1 MPDISALL
9 LEVSAAA
16 APGSIPGVSLGGG
29 IISLRA
35 IFGQDEANLS
45 AARYP
50 VDDGEFVRVPLEVA
64 SDLLA
69 HGFASIF
76 EEKMVALDRA
86 KSSLRNPSDKG

>member
-29 IISLRA
+29 ILSLRA

-45 AARYP
+45 AAQYP

-69 HGFASIF
+69 HGFACIF
-76 EEKMVALDRA
+76 EEKMLALDRA